1 MILTPN
7 RYAFYESGILLGTV
21 LTLFLSFIAYVTVLW
36 YELLRIIF
44 CYSWYRVA
52 ETGYRD
58 IQLRKYGRERSPE
71 QYTAR
76 YRKHSLYNC
85 EKDIKVRGI
94 SIDSIDPKSKEF
106 TPLKESS
113 SNRRYSSNNFEL
125 SKASNFEEESEV
137 LELVLRFLG
146 PWGKTFYQTILMML
160 MFVGLIAYTQVFV
173 NTFISQIYPGVSTLL
188 PSLLFGIIAI
198 PLSCIDLAEQIS
210 VQVIMSILRFVS
222 LATLLFGT
230 IVAMVIDPSSNIQN
244 SQSNLSI
251 PSYYKFSGFGL
262 MFTTAIFSQLF
273 QHSVPGLIRPLPQ
286 SDKKYVSSIFSWA
299 LITTGSI
306 YILTGTICALYF
318 GSNINQ
324 AINLNFVNYYWGLSP
339 PKEDDNISD
348 YLYFYF
354 IKFLSMLIVL
364 FPALDT
370 LSVFPLIANTLGNNF
385 HAAFPKGY
393 KKTTQFLQILP
404 HSFVDYLLRLVS
416 NSSHST
422 TIAYSTS
429 NSHLTRQLTLRLW
442 RLLAAF
448 PPVLIS
454 IYVTNLSL
462 TLQFAGVC
470 GVLVALVVPALLQYY
485 SLQEVPDIPSMNNEE
500 NNPNAVYFELNPY
513 GGYFSHR
520 GFVYFVLFVAFV
532 ALSIC
537 LLQIVTSVLG

>member
-1 MILTPN
+1 MV
-7 RYAFYESGILLGTV
+7 AF
-21 LTLFLSFIAYVTVLW
+21 
-36 YELLRIIF
+36 RII
-44 CYSWYRVA
+44 CYLLHWFRVA

-76 YRKHSLYNC
+76 YRKNSLFNC
-85 EKDIKVRGI
+85 ERDIKVRGS
-94 SIDSIDPKSKEF
+94 SIDSTDPKTRQF
-106 TPLKESS
+106 TALSSLKESCS

-125 SKASNFEEESEV
+125 EKKSNFEEESEV

-173 NTFISQIYPGVSTLL
+173 NTFVSQIYPGVSTII
-188 PSLLFGIIAI
+188 PSLFFGVIAV

-210 VQVIMSILRFVS
+210 VQVIMSILRFLS

-230 IVAMVIDPSSNIQN
+230 IAAMVIDPHPAIDPNT
-244 SQSNLSI
+244 SI
-251 PSYYKFSGFGL
+251 GYYKFSGFGL

-273 QHSVPGLIRPLPQ
+273 QHSVPGLIRPLSQ
-286 SDKKYVSSIFSWA
+286 ADKQHVSNIFGWA
-299 LITTGSI
+299 LVTTGSI
-306 YILTGTICALYF
+306 YILIGTICTLYF
-318 GSNINQ
+318 GKSINQ
-324 AINLNFVNYYWGLSP
+324 AINLNFVNYYWGLPQPNEGDS
-339 PKEDDNISD
+339 
-348 YLYFYF
+348 LQYFAF
-354 IKFLSMLIVL
+354 FLVIKSLSMLIVL

-393 KKTTQFLQILP
+393 KTTVKFLQYLP
-404 HSFVDYLLRLVS
+404 HSLVDYLLRSVS
-416 NSSHST
+416 NSSIST
-422 TIAYSTS
+422 AIAYSTS
-429 NSHLTRQLTLRLW
+429 NSQLTRLLTLKLW
-442 RLLAAF
+442 RLCAAF
-448 PPVLIS
+448 PPVIIS

-485 SLQEVPDIPSMNNEE
+485 SLQEVPDIPSMNNRE

-513 GGYFSHR
+513 SGYFSNR
-520 GFVYFVLFVAFV
+520 SFVYFVLLVAFV
-532 ALSIC
+532 ALIIC
-537 LLQIVTSVLG
+537 VLQIATLVLR